1 MIMKNVIQ
9 KAVLII
15 VFSLSLLG
23 CEDVLEPEVFNQIN
37 VSEFPQ
43 TEADVLAALIPF
55 YAQFNQDYGS
65 NDPTRNVFTFSF
77 NAHFLGYSWAT
88 SIQTDEAFDIFFF
101 PESTFTF
108 GPATYDTDSGRTFYD
123 RVSYVARITGLIDTI
138 EKSEIPNKELYIA
151 EAKALRGWFMYV
163 LYDFYG
169 PVSVRL
175 DPTTLSDETPLAR
188 PTKEAYVA
196 AMIENLEDA
205 IEGLPE
211 KYNGTSDWGRAS
223 KGVASMLLMK
233 VYMHEKNWAA
243 AKEVGQSIMNM
254 GYSLNPSYKNVFT
267 DPQNDEIIF
276 AVPGNAGTGNIWF
289 ACILPGDAKSV
300 LGVDVTQGAKYKL
313 NEMSWDFY
321 DTYTAED
328 TRLETIASEYI
339 NNDDELIGRGNGLT
353 GAIPLKYTDYV
364 PSENEG
370 FDLIMYRY
378 SDVLL
383 AMAEA
388 TNEMEGPTSEAENYV
403 KEVTD
408 RANTTSA
415 IPAGTFS
422 SAESLRSFILAER
435 GRELYW
441 EFGIRRQ
448 DLIRNG
454 SFIENARARGLENV
468 KDTQVLF
475 PIPANVIIESGGV
488 IEQNPGY

>member
-1 MIMKNVIQ
+1 MKNSIYKIVV
-9 KAVLII
+9 ATVLLL
-15 VFSLSLLG
+15 FSLS
-23 CEDVLEPEVFNQIN
+23 CEDALEPQVFNQIN
-37 VSEFPQ
+37 ASDFPQ

-55 YAQFNQDYGS
+55 YAQFNQDYGN
-65 NDPTRNVFTFSF
+65 NDPTRNVFTFNF

-88 SIQTDEAFDIFFF
+88 SVQTDEAFDIFFF

-108 GPATYDTDSGRTFYD
+108 GPATYDTNSGLTFYD
-123 RVSYVARITGLIDTI
+123 RVSYVARMTGLIDII

-151 EAKALRGWFMYV
+151 ETKALRGWFMYV

-175 DPTTLSDETPLAR
+175 DPTTLADETPLAR
-188 PTKEAYVA
+188 PTKEDYVA
-196 AMIENLEDA
+196 AMVQDLEDA

-223 KGVASMLLMK
+223 KGVASILLMK
-233 VYMHEKNWAA
+233 VHMHEKNWAE
-243 AKEVGQSIMNM
+243 AKEVGESIMNM
-254 GYSLNPSYKNVFT
+254 GYNLNPSYKNVFT
-267 DPQNDEIIF
+267 EAQNNEIIF
-276 AVPGNAGTGNIWF
+276 AVPGNLGTGNIWF

-313 NEMSWDFY
+313 NEMPWSFY
-321 DTYTAED
+321 DTYSD
-328 TRLETIASEYI
+328 GDMRLETIANEYI
-339 NNDDELIGRGNGLT
+339 NNDDNVIGRDNGLT

-378 SDVLL
+378 ADVIL

-388 TNEMEGPTSEAENYV
+388 TNELDGPTSEVQAYV
-403 KEVTD
+403 RQITD
-408 RANTTSA
+408 RANTTGN
-415 IPAGTFS
+415 IPLGAFS
-422 SAESLRSFILAER
+422 SQDEMREFILAER

-448 DLIRNG
+448 DLIRNN
-454 SFIENARARGLENV
+454 SFISKAQARNLDASDFE
-468 KDTQVLF
+468 VLF